1 MRDKLT
7 GFVWGFFEK
16 VKQYYGVKY
25 SLFEAL
31 MSKNYD
37 YADVI

>member
-1 MRDKLT
+1 MRET
-7 GFVWGFFEK
+7 YRFCVGVFFEK
-16 VKQYYGVKY
+16 AKQYYGVKY

>member
-7 GFVWGFFEK
+7 GFVWGFEK
-16 VKQYYGVKY
+16 AKQYYGVKY